1 MPHPTRRNTLIQA
14 ATIASLW
21 ALQTPPALAANDALP
36 PVPANA
42 PYKNAALPVE
52 QRAADLLGRMS
63 LAEKIGQMTQ
73 GERDQ
78 VNANAAADR
87 LLGSVLSGGGS
98 APRPNVPASWA
109 EMIDGY
115 QKGMETTRL
124 KIPLIYGIDA
134 VHGHQS
140 VEGATIFPHLMAL
153 AATRDAALVCRVG
166 EVTAR
171 EMAATGIYWTFSP
184 MVSVTQDLRWGRAFE
199 TFGEDQ
205 ANVVALSRAYAQGL
219 MAPVAAGAPRV
230 LPTAKHFIGDG
241 ATAWGTS
248 IGDFNN
254 VRFKLDQGD
263 VTATDLQAVL
273 DKQLP
278 PYKAMVDAGVMSVM
292 TSFSSWNGKK
302 VHGEKS
308 LVTDVLK
315 DKLGFKGFVI
325 SDWDAIQQLPGSFQQ
340 QVTAAINAGVDMA
353 MVPNNTSQFIS
364 TLSKAVE
371 SGAVSQARIDDAVL
385 RIVRTKLQMGLF
397 EQSRATDALAK
408 DFGGDAHRA
417 VAREAV
423 AKSLTLLKNQGALPI
438 AKTGDIFVAGEFADD
453 VGVQSGGWTL
463 KWQGVTGNDNVPG
476 GTSIVDGLKQVL
488 GKQAKLRYKE
498 NGKIDGKA
506 AVGIVVVGEAPY
518 AEGAGDRDSKD
529 LGLRSE
535 DQSAINALRERVD
548 KLVVVV
554 IAGRP
559 VLLGD
564 AAAKA
569 DAIVMAYLPGSEGA
583 GVADVLLGDKPFAG
597 RLPIGW
603 PTDDASLSRADLP
616 AAQRCTKL
624 QWASGFGLDVGGKAL
639 GKDSCAQ

>member
-153 AATRDAALVCRVG
+153 AATRDAALVRRVG

-184 MVSVTQDLRWGRAFE
+184 MVSVTQDLRWGRTYE

-219 MAPVAAGAPRV
+219 MAPVAPGVPRV

-248 IGDFNN
+248 TGNFNN
-254 VRFKLDQGD
+254 VKFQLDQGD

-325 SDWDAIQQLPGSFQQ
+325 SDWDAIQQLPGSFKE

-385 RIVRTKLQMGLF
+385 RILRTKLQMGLF

-408 DFGGDAHRA
+408 DFGSDAHRA

-453 VGVQSGGWTL
+453 VGVQAGGWTL
-463 KWQGVTGNDNVPG
+463 QWQGVTGNEKVPG

-488 GKQAKLRYKE
+488 GKQAKVRYKE

-529 LGLRSE
+529 LALRSD

-554 IAGRP
+554 VAGRP
-559 VLLGD
+559 VVLGD

-569 DAIVMAYLPGSEGA
+569 DVIVMAYLPGSEGA
-583 GVADVLLGDKPFAG
+583 GVADVLLGDKPFTG
-597 RLPIGW
+597 RLPMGW

-616 AAQRCTKL
+616 MAQRCTKL

-639 GKDSCAQ
+639 GKDSCAL